1 MMIIHFK
8 FKNILIIY
16 IFFKITFMG
25 IMETNISDSQKK
37 CGKLQKTTKKTGKV
51 QQSKRYSKLYPKL
64 QFTRRVG
71 CCL

>member
-1 MMIIHFK
+1 MIINFK
-8 FKNILIIY
+8 FKDILIIY
-16 IFFKITFMG
+16 IFSKLLSWG
-25 IMETNISDSQKK
+25 VMETNISDPQKK

-71 CCL
+71 GCL